1 MDIQFLARQD
11 GPQLAYERIEARSP
25 GLPTV
30 IFLGGFRSD
39 MAGTKASFLSARARE
54 AGWGF
59 IRFDYGGHGRSAG
72 RFADGTMESWRDD
85 ALSVI
90 DRLSTGPVILVG
102 SSMGGWIAL
111 LAALLRPDRVAGMV
125 GIAAAPDFTRNMV
138 EQRFDD
144 VMRASYDARGYAE
157 VPNDYSPEPYRITRG
172 LIESGNR
179 VCLLDRVHD
188 VRIPMHLLQGL
199 RDSEVP
205 GDMPDR
211 IAAAFPQAEIKIHLI
226 GDGDHSLS
234 RPEDLDLLAECI
246 EDLIVRA

>member
-11 GPQLAYERIEARSP
+11 GPQLAYERVEARLP

-39 MAGTKASFLSARARE
+39 MAGTKAGFLSARARE
-54 AGWGF
+54 TGQGF
-59 IRFDYGGHGRSAG
+59 IRFDYSGHGRSAG
-72 RFADGTMESWRDD
+72 RFDDGTIESWRDD

-90 DRLSTGPVILVG
+90 DRLSTGPVLLIG

-111 LAALLRPDRVAGMV
+111 LVALLRPDRVAGMI

-144 VMRASYDARGYAE
+144 VMRASYAARGYAD

-179 VCLLDRVHD
+179 VCLLDREHD
-188 VRIPMHLLQGL
+188 LQIPMHLLQGL

-211 IAAAFPQAEIKIHLI
+211 IAGAFPAAAIKIHLI

-234 RPEDLDLLAECI
+234 RAEDLDLLADCI
-246 EDLIVRA
+246 DDLNARI